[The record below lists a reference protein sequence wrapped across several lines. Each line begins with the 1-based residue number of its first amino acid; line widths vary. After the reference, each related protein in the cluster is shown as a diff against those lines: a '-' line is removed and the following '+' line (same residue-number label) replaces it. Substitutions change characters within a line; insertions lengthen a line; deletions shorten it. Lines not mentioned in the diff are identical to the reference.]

1 MLIGIDLGTTFSA
14 VAHVNN
20 ESKAEV
26 IVNRDGDLPTVDNE
40 GNVIS
45 YREHDVNDC
54 IDGERRDSER
64 FVTGSDGSVYYT
76 DDHYRSFSR
85 IIGE

>member
-1 MLIGIDLGTTFSA
+1 M
-14 VAHVNN
+14 
-20 ESKAEV
+20 
-26 IVNRDGDLPTVDNE
+26 DNE